1 MIQFS
6 RLSRQPLYLSIFELI
21 VMARC
26 QRLDREP
33 EDSYEGGPSMIRCS
47 ELLAISPIYHIS
59 EACCPHRYEIPVAN
73 SGRQRFL
80 ESWGFCGAKLDSAQ
94 AASLGNCS
102 FAKANCF
109 KSGCQMPSVALNEEE
124 AIKRRPVARQ
134 PPSY

>member
-1 MIQFS
+1 MIQFP

-59 EACCPHRYEIPVAN
+59 EACCPHQEEILVAN
-73 SGRQRFL
+73 SDQQRFL
-80 ESWGFCGAKLDSAQ
+80 GG
-94 AASLGNCS
+94 
-102 FAKANCF
+102 
-109 KSGCQMPSVALNEEE
+109 
-124 AIKRRPVARQ
+124 
-134 PPSY
+134 